1 MVIRLMLGILCVFV
15 LAFSAEKYDFNE
27 DILKIKKELSSVDG
41 QRSEVKKEYKQDLAD
56 YEAYKKQFAEKKT
69 RVQAEVDSIRLL
81 IKKAQAEQ
89 DSLLSETG
97 SVKAG
102 IEQQEI
108 LQKRFRQTIFEKA
121 KLLAA
126 KFSKLPPLAVSQVR
140 GSLDYLISEITA
152 QTIDNSEALHRLMQI
167 IHDCKEL
174 SSEIDI
180 AEEISPVRGLTGIV
194 HRFRVGTMFEAVV
207 DTKGEHAF
215 VWGESGEWYQCD
227 SIAEQILEAVWVR
240 SGKKVPVMVDIP
252 FMIKS
257 VEVDN
262 DK

>member
-1 MVIRLMLGILCVFV
+1 VIRLILGILCVFV
-15 LAFSAEKYDFNE
+15 LAFSAEKYDLNE

-41 QRSEVKKEYKQDLAD
+41 QRGEVKKEYKQDQAD
-56 YEAYKKQFAEKKT
+56 YEEYKKQFAEKKA
-69 RVQAEVDSIRLL
+69 RFQAEIDSIRLL
-81 IKKAQAEQ
+81 IKNAQAEQ

-97 SVKAG
+97 SIKAG
-102 IEQQEI
+102 IEQQEL
-108 LQKRFRQTIFEKA
+108 LQKRFRQTILEKA
-121 KLLAA
+121 KLLAV

-152 QTIDNSEALHRLMQI
+152 QTVDNTEAFHRLMQI
-167 IHDCKEL
+167 VYDCREL

-180 AEEISPVRGLTGIV
+180 AEEVSPVKGLAGIV
-194 HRFRVGTMFEAVV
+194 HRFRVGTLFEAVV

-215 VWGESGEWYQCD
+215 VWGDNGEWYQCD
-227 SIAEQILEAVWVR
+227 SLAGAILEAVWVR
-240 SGKKVPVMVDIP
+240 GGKKVPVMVDIP
-252 FMIKS
+252 FTVKG